1 MISLSLYL
9 RSDRGRLLDVRDLS
23 SGPILIGRGEGADW
37 ILEDPDCLLSRVHCR
52 LESSGGLTTLTDLSG
67 NGVFLDAATERCERG
82 EPVALLPGQSF
93 SLGKYLVVLTEDGRP
108 DESQRPEQGEES
120 VSATTTVAWGERA
133 TEQGPLLEA
142 FCHAARLDSSAIA
155 AEDPVEV
162 MARLGAVYRE
172 LIAGLAELM
181 HERSLAKDHL
191 PQHTTVTGTG
201 NNPFRWA
208 SAARL
213 TTDLLKSDR
222 EGFMPGAEAVA
233 ASYLD
238 IRQHADCVAAGLQAM
253 ARSAIVALAPEAIEA
268 RLQGRRSIGLPG
280 SRAALAWREYTV
292 VHQDL
297 QARAGAME
305 PGFANDDFRK
315 GYLAK
320 LSQRPARDPT

>member
-1 MISLSLYL
+1 MISLSLYP
-9 RSDRGRLLDVRDLS
+9 RSDRSRLLDVRDLA
-23 SGPILIGRGEGADW
+23 SGPILIGRGDGADW
-37 ILEDPDCLLSRVHCR
+37 VLEDPDCLLSRVHCR
-52 LESSGGLTTLTDLSG
+52 LESCGGLTTLTDLSG
-67 NGVFLDAATERCERG
+67 NGVFLDEATERCERG
-82 EPVALLPGQSF
+82 KLVTLVPGQSF
-93 SLGKYLVVLTEDGRP
+93 TLGKYRLVLTEDGRR
-108 DESQRPEQGEES
+108 DEAQEPEVAVPE
-120 VSATTTVAWGERA
+120 SATAAAWGEHS

-191 PQHTTVTGTG
+191 PQHTTVTWTG

-213 TTDLLKSDR
+213 KTDLLKSKR

-233 ASYLD
+233 ATYLD
-238 IRQHADCVAAGLQAM
+238 IRQHADCVTAGLQAM
-253 ARSAIVALAPEAIEA
+253 TQSAIAALAPETIET
-268 RLQGRRSIGLPG
+268 RLQGRRSTVLPG
-280 SRAALAWREYTV
+280 SRAALAWREYSV
-292 VHQDL
+292 VHQEL
-297 QARAGAME
+297 QSRAAALE
-305 PGFANDDFRK
+305 PGFANADFRR

-320 LSQRPARDPT
+320 LSQRPADDPA